1 MSAGALQWLCL
12 DKGAVRLLIPV
23 AFRLLGLTSQGGER
37 VDEPQ
42 G

>member
-1 MSAGALQWLCL
+1 MSAEASQWLCL

-23 AFRLLGLTSQGGER
+23 AFRLLGLTNRGGER

>member
-1 MSAGALQWLCL
+1 MSVGALQWLCL
-12 DKGAVRLLIPV
+12 DKGAFRLLIPV
-23 AFRLLGLTSQGGER
+23 AFRLLGLTNQGGER